1 MVFMNRVDAGRQ
13 LAVRLR
19 PFACEDVVV
28 VGLPRGGVPVADE
41 VARALGAPLDVV
53 VIRKLG
59 VPFHEELAMGA
70 IGEDGVRIINEEIV
84 GSLRIPTE
92 DIARVERSERVE
104 LDRRAL
110 LFRGGGDR
118 VPLAG
123 RTVIVV
129 DDGLATGATARAACE
144 VVRAHGAKRVILAVP
159 VAPAGW
165 EATLHHAADEYV
177 CLSAPEDF
185 RAVGQFYADFTA
197 TSDQEVVACLRRA
210 TTRAARQAHVGSVR
224 RRDDE
229 IVIDVDGVQLEGR
242 LSVPDG
248 ATGMVLFAHGSGS
261 SRTSPRNRFVAR
273 KLNLAGMGTL
283 LFDLLTKREE
293 ADRRNVFAIE
303 LLASR
308 LVAATDWV
316 RSDRDLCD
324 LPIGYFGASTGAAAA
339 LAAAS
344 SPGAVIAA
352 VVSRGGRPDL
362 AGPAR
367 LEAVR
372 APTLLIVGSRDV
384 DVLELNRGAQSHL
397 TCENRLV
404 VVPGATHLFEEP
416 GTLERVAE
424 VAEQWFTTH
433 LSRRSR

>member
-13 LAVRLR
+13 LAARLR
-19 PFACEDVVV
+19 PFADDDVVV

-41 VARALGAPLDVV
+41 VARVLGAPLDVV

-59 VPFHEELAMGA
+59 VPSHEELAMGA

-84 GSLRIPTE
+84 RSLRISTE
-92 DIARVERSERVE
+92 DIAQVERSERLE
-104 LDRRAL
+104 LDRRAR

-118 VPLAG
+118 VPVAG

-144 VVRAHGAKRVILAVP
+144 VIRAHGAKRVILAVP

-165 EATLHHAADEYV
+165 EAALHHAADEYV
-177 CLSAPEDF
+177 CLAAPECF
-185 RAVGQFYADFTA
+185 RAVGQFYVDFTA
-197 TSDQEVVACLRRA
+197 TSDDEVVACLSRS
-210 TTRAARQAHVGSVR
+210 TQRAARQPRYRSVR

-229 IVIDVDGVQLEGR
+229 IVIDIGGVRLGGR
-242 LSVPDG
+242 LSVPGG

-273 KLNLAGMGTL
+273 KLNLAGFGTL
-283 LFDLLTKREE
+283 LFDLLTKHEE

-308 LVAATDWV
+308 LTAATDWV
-316 RSDRDLCD
+316 RSTGDLNG
-324 LPIGYFGASTGAAAA
+324 LPIGYFGASTGAGAA

-344 SPGAVIAA
+344 SPDADIAA

-362 AGPAR
+362 VGPAQ
-367 LEAVR
+367 LKAVR
-372 APTLLIVGSRDV
+372 APTLLIVGGSDPE
-384 DVLELNRGAQSHL
+384 VLELNREAQSHL
-397 TCENRLV
+397 RCENRLV
-404 VVPGATHLFEEP
+404 VVPGATHLFEEA

-424 VAEQWFTTH
+424 VAEQWLTMH
-433 LSRRSR
+433 LSGRSR